1 MGDWRD
7 KTGGPSS
14 GRILVPMKRPS
25 FPLWLLRDVPAFMGL
40 IVSFWTLIIVAMT
53 SGCRAASASQRVRD
67 HFALLLALTEAR
79 LDYALWREAYRRLG
93 WSPRDIQLQ
102 VFAPAELWSDTH
114 ARLLSFAN
122 AFRNMNAV
130 VDAYVGHLRA
140 QYNISKRDL
149 AALGSTGAAFHA
161 SAHHEVGVGCD
172 AQTLFPLMVSSA
184 LCARLSNHEGQQRA
198 PPGAM
203 GSRGPPITPNANH
216 PPRRRHLRE
225 RTRMPLASSVVRGVH
240 RAICRARHGPHHQE
254 MENQVC

>member
-1 MGDWRD
+1 MGNSRD
-7 KTGGPSS
+7 QTGGSSS
-14 GRILVPMKRPS
+14 GRILPPMKRPS

-53 SGCRAASASQRVRD
+53 SGCRAASASQRARD
-67 HFALLLALTEAR
+67 NFALLLALTEAR

-114 ARLLSFAN
+114 ARLVSFAN

-149 AALGSTGAAFHA
+149 AAHGSTATWLRHA
-161 SAHHEVGVGCD
+161 AHHEGGVCREIR
-172 AQTLFPLMVSSA
+172 TLLPLMVSSA
-184 LCARLSNHEGQQRA
+184 QSARPSNHEGQQRA

-203 GSRGPPITPNANH
+203 GSRVKQRNLSLKKIAT
-216 PPRRRHLRE
+216 
-225 RTRMPLASSVVRGVH
+225 
-240 RAICRARHGPHHQE
+240 
-254 MENQVC
+254 